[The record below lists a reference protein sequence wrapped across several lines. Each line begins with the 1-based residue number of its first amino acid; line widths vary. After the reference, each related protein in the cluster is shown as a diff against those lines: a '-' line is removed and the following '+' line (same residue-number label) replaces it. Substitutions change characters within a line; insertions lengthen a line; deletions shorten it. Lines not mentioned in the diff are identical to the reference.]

1 MMPSEYALY
10 VFFMCSAILI
20 VPGPIFFLSINES
33 MRGLRGGLAMLLGV
47 LAGESVLL
55 ILIDVGFVFLFQRFL
70 GILRVVGAVLMVGL
84 AFSAIREAIKGVS
97 PYGRQMIGTPYVR
110 GFVLTLLNPPFIL
123 WFVTVG
129 SVLLKTGIETV
140 GNLAYVI
147 FGASLL
153 GVSAIVALAII
164 LSIQRGK
171 RLIGPRGL
179 RILSFI
185 SGSGFVIMAILLVRP
200 LLR

>member
-1 MMPSEYALY
+1 MPSEYALY

-33 MRGLRGGLAMLLGV
+33 MHGFWNGLTMLLGV
-47 LAGESVLL
+47 LSAEGVLL
-55 ILIDVGFVFLFQRFL
+55 ILIDVGFVFLLQRFL
-70 GILRVVGAVLMVGL
+70 GILRVAGAALMVGL
-84 AFSAIREAIKGVS
+84 ALSAIREAVRGAS
-97 PYGRQMIGTPYVR
+97 LRSRQMIGTPYVR
-110 GFVLTLLNPPFIL
+110 GFLLTLLNPPFIL

-129 SVLLKTGIETV
+129 SVLIETGIATV

-147 FGASLL
+147 FGVCLL

-164 LSIQRGK
+164 LSIIRGK
-171 RLIGPRGL
+171 RVIGLRGL

-185 SGSGFVIMAILLVRP
+185 SGSGFAIMAILLVIP